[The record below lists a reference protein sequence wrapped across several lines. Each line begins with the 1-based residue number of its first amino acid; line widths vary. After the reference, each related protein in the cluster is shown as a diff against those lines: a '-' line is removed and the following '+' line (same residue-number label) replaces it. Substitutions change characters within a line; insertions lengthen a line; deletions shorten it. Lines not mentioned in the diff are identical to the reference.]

1 MKVGIGLPAS
11 IPNVSN
17 ELVLAWA
24 RRADEC
30 GFSSLGLIDRL
41 VYPNYEPLITL
52 AAASSVTKRA
62 RLMTT
67 ILIAPL
73 RRPGVLAKQ
82 ASTLDRISGGRLT
95 LGLAIGAR
103 RDDFRAAP
111 VSFKTRARRF
121 EDQLRIMKRVWSGQS
136 IAENLGPI
144 GPQPARAGGPEIL
157 IGGYSP
163 SAIAR
168 VSRWADGYISGSG
181 SDPSRAAST
190 FKLVEDSWKAAGRK
204 GKPRLVCATYFA
216 LGPEAVDRGG
226 AFLRDYYRFLGQAAE
241 NLVSRMLSTPDV
253 VKDAIDSFSEIGA
266 DELML
271 WPCVP
276 ELEQVDLLAQLL
288 P

>member
-1 MKVGIGLPAS
+1 
-11 IPNVSN
+11 
-17 ELVLAWA
+17 
-24 RRADEC
+24 
-30 GFSSLGLIDRL
+30 
-41 VYPNYEPLITL
+41 
-52 AAASSVTKRA
+52 
-62 RLMTT
+62 
-67 ILIAPL
+67 
-73 RRPGVLAKQ
+73 
-82 ASTLDRISGGRLT
+82 
-95 LGLAIGAR
+95 
-103 RDDFRAAP
+103 
-111 VSFKTRARRF
+111 
-121 EDQLRIMKRVWSGQS
+121 MKRVWSGQS

-241 NLVSRMLSTPDV
+241 NLVSRMLSTPDL

-271 WPCVP
+271 WPCIP
-276 ELEQVDLLAQLL
+276 ELEQVDLLAQLV